1 LKTKELEMA
10 EMVSKQELYKGM
22 AESVVKFEED
32 KVKTLAEKSLEL
44 GYDPVET
51 ILEGLSAG
59 MLVVGDLFEKREYF
73 VPEVLMCADAMQ
85 AGLDVLKPH
94 IPKETGSKKGRV
106 VIGTVQGDIHDIG
119 KNIVKLMLEVGGFEV
134 YDLGKDVPFEK
145 FVEEMN
151 RVKADIVGM
160 SAMMTTTMLGMK
172 KAVKM
177 IRESDPQV
185 AIMLGGAPVTPQVV
199 TLFGAD
205 GYSKSA
211 GTVLRDATALLEKT
225 RRERKQS

>member
-1 LKTKELEMA
+1 
-10 EMVSKQELYKGM
+10 MVSKGELHKELSD
-22 AESVVKFEED
+22 AVVKFEEYRARE
-32 KVKTLAEKSLEL
+32 LAQRSLVL

-94 IPKETGSKKGRV
+94 IPKDTGSQKGRV

-134 YDLGKDVPFEK
+134 YDLGKDVPLER
-145 FVEEMN
+145 FVEEIN
-151 RVKADIVGM
+151 RVNADIVGM
-160 SAMMTTTMLGMK
+160 SAMMTTTMMGMK

-177 IRESDPQV
+177 IRESNPQV
-185 AIMLGGAPVTPQVV
+185 AIMLGGAPITPQVV
-199 TLFGAD
+199 KLFGAD

-211 GTVLRDATALLEKT
+211 GTVIQDMTKLLEKT
-225 RRERKQS
+225 RREREVV

>member
-1 LKTKELEMA
+1 
-10 EMVSKQELYKGM
+10 MVSKGELHKELVD
-22 AESVVKFEED
+22 AVVKFEED
-32 KVKTLAEKSLEL
+32 RARELAQRSIEL
-44 GYDPVET
+44 GYNPVET

-73 VPEVLMCADAMQ
+73 VPEILMCADAMQ

-94 IPKETGSKKGRV
+94 IPKEMASQKGRV
-106 VIGTVQGDIHDIG
+106 VLGTVQGDIHDIG

-134 YDLGKDVPFEK
+134 YDLGKDVPFER

-172 KAVKM
+172 KAVRM
-177 IRESDPQV
+177 IRESNPHV
-185 AIMLGGAPVTPQVV
+185 AIMLGGAPITPRVA

-211 GTVLRDATALLEKT
+211 GTVVQDVTTLLEKL
-225 RRERKQS
+225 RREGGVLKE

>member
-1 LKTKELEMA
+1 
-10 EMVSKQELYKGM
+10 MVSKGELYKELSD
-22 AESVVKFEED
+22 AVVKFEED
-32 KVKTLAEKSLEL
+32 RARELAKRSMEL
-44 GYDPVET
+44 GFDPVET

-94 IPKETGSKKGRV
+94 IPKETASQKGRV

-134 YDLGKDVPFEK
+134 YDLGKDVPFER
-145 FVEEMN
+145 FIEEMN

-172 KAVKM
+172 KAVRM
-177 IRESDPQV
+177 IRESNPNV
-185 AIMLGGAPVTPQVV
+185 AIMLGGAPITAQVV

-211 GTVLRDATALLEKT
+211 GTVLQDVTTVLAKI
-225 RRERKQS
+225 RREGRALKE

>member
-1 LKTKELEMA
+1 MANKAELF
-10 EMVSKQELYKGM
+10 KQLSD
-22 AESVVKFEED
+22 AVVKFEEERARE
-32 KVKTLAEKSLEL
+32 LARISLEL

-85 AGLDVLKPH
+85 AGLDVLNPH
-94 IPKETGSKKGRV
+94 IPKETASQKGRV

-134 YDLGKDVPFEK
+134 YDLGKDVPFER

-172 KAVKM
+172 KAVRM
-177 IRESDPQV
+177 IRESNPQV
-185 AIMLGGAPVTPQVV
+185 AIMLGGAPITPQVV
-199 TLFGAD
+199 VLFGAD

-211 GTVLRDATALLEKT
+211 GTVIQDVTILLEKT
-225 RRERKQS
+225 RIERKVS